1 MLDNGWSRPVANRS
15 VGLKDSGA
23 VSTARQPDYISQ
35 ADSFRGL
42 AFAIAGM
49 LTVALLANL
58 LVLGL

>member
-1 MLDNGWSRPVANRS
+1 MSDDGWSRSVADGS
-15 VGLKDSGA
+15 VGLQGA
-23 VSTARQPDYISQ
+23 GAASIARRPHHISQ
-35 ADSFRGL
+35 ADTFRDL